1 MALNAKIPAFG
12 TKSMSATVEASAQQL
27 SMQVMAGPHGTYD
40 VSVLAASRH
49 CNALTLT
56 CTVIAPGPQ
65 PVETPSPATDGYVA
79 SPQVSDPIEIAGV
92 LKLNT
97 ARFVL
102 TNTSMSCAADGTLA
116 GTSVAVSMT
125 LKKGSSNGG
134 TELSFDADTK
144 EPLKLSSLFNRTWE
158 RQPESVSSFF
168 TDFTI
173 PAMAVSYS
181 SAASTF
187 TIKSTSSIE
196 AFDKAMIFASPQ
208 ITFTTKPRTTIR
220 METRLSIES
229 MGINSA
235 AATLGTEDDK
245 LSLTVCNWLSL
256 PNCF

>member
-56 CTVIAPGPQ
+56 CTVIAPEPQ
-65 PVETPSPATDGYVA
+65 PPSPATDGYVS
-79 SPQVSDPIEIAGV
+79 SPQVSGPIEIAGV
-92 LKLNT
+92 LELNS
-97 ARFVL
+97 AAFVL
-102 TNTSMSCAADGTLA
+102 TDTSMSCATDGTLA
-116 GTSVAVSMT
+116 GTPVAVSMA
-125 LKKGSSNGG
+125 LRKGSSNGG

-144 EPLKLSSLFNRTWE
+144 GPLTLSSLFKRTWE

-181 SAASTF
+181 SSSAASSF
-187 TIKSTSSIE
+187 TIKSASSFK
-196 AFDKAMIFASPQ
+196 AFGNAMIFTSPQ
-208 ITFTTKPRTTIR
+208 ITFTTKPKTNFR
-220 METRLSIES
+220 METILSIVS

-235 AATLGTEDDK
+235 VATLETEGDK
-245 LSLTVCNWLSL
+245 LSLEVCNCRSH